1 MSAMASS
8 LPAAFIVFTV
18 AGERATAEEAQA
30 MVARAIEAHEAEG
43 KTAFIKMTANKA

>member
-1 MSAMASS
+1 MAFS
-8 LPAAFIVFTV
+8 LPAAFIVSGMSCGAV

-30 MVARAIEAHEAEG
+30 MVARAG